1 MMSFIYGC
9 RRLYAHLVNGY
20 GFGISLLGSFMK
32 RVFMLLIFIQLVCRS
47 IKDIYLMGI
56 HKIKC
61 KYIWNFGLEMFGGT
75 AAFCEHCRS
84 AVAARA
90 FHCHQIASVYI
101 SFIYFFSFFLF
112 PYVFQA
118 IVGVHSPE
126 HYFFF
131 HHWTHISVMSKCLNF
146 YELYL
151 VLLNTTEGLFSS
163 LLFPFY
169 FPSKAESEVFLS
181 ALTDFAVW
189 PFSSLFQNGLSLYCS
204 KLFQSI

>member
-9 RRLYAHLVNGY
+9 QRLYAHWVNGY

-32 RVFMLLIFIQLVCRS
+32 RVFMLLIFTQLVCRN
-47 IKDIYLMGI
+47 IKNIYLMGI

-75 AAFCEHCRS
+75 AAFPGHCRC
-84 AVAARA
+84 AVVTRA
-90 FHCHQIASVYI
+90 FHCHQIASVYT
-101 SFIYFFSFFLF
+101 SFIYFFFLF
-112 PYVFQA
+112 PCVFQA
-118 IVGVHSPE
+118 IIRVHSPE

-151 VLLNTTEGLFSS
+151 ILLNTTEGLFSS
-163 LLFPFY
+163 PLFPFY
-169 FPSKAESEVFLS
+169 FPNKAES
-181 ALTDFAVW
+181 DF
-189 PFSSLFQNGLSLYCS
+189 FFCQL
-204 KLFQSI
+204 